1 MPIFNDEKRLQMARS
16 ILPSTRRKASREN
29 LNNIRRAHRR
39 RVRLQCHR
47 LSRNPELWEEGLQIE
62 DHPDGTIQWEKCE
75 RRTADKLH
83 HFERWAV
90 KVTKEIPQESRLS
103 FMRAQLLEGPIG
115 EHALLHLRF
124 LDEFRHPSE
133 IAIREARWPRVNCV
147 RDA

>member
-1 MPIFNDEKRLQMARS
+1 MSKIVN
-16 ILPSTRRKASREN
+16 
-29 LNNIRRAHRR
+29 
-39 RVRLQCHR
+39 
-47 LSRNPELWEEGLQIE
+47 
-62 DHPDGTIQWEKCE
+62 HPDGTIQWEKCE

-124 LDEFRHPSE
+124 LDDLSLDRRSGYAKHYPLDRRSGYGQPSRVLGAPLDVGE
-133 IAIREARWPRVNCV
+133 TPFERLGRNAGQNGDSIRNSNLGF
-147 RDA
+147 